1 MLVYKIAAMIQV
13 EQALSIIAEN
23 SSTMPVQK
31 ISVQKALGY
40 ILAETIYSPINMP
53 PFRQSAM
60 DGYAFIHSEKHQ
72 YDVIGISQAGD
83 HTDIKLKEN
92 EAVRI
97 FTGAFVPKDADTVV
111 MQEHVM
117 ANENS
122 ILITKMPKQFTNV
135 RAKGEQI
142 VKEDVVF
149 EANTLITPA
158 AIGFLAC
165 LGITEVE
172 VYKKPKV
179 AILVT
184 GNELVKAGKEL
195 PKGKIYESNS
205 VMLQAAL
212 QTIGIKK
219 VKSFK
224 VKDNLKATKKAL
236 KNILPKFDIVLISGG
251 ISVGDYDFVKEALL
265 ENGVQELFYKINQKP
280 GKPMFFGSK
289 NETLVFALPGNP
301 ASSLTNF
308 YIYVYPAIKNRMGFS
323 DIHLPKLVRKLNT
336 GFINTTGKTLFLKA
350 LYDETNVTILE
361 GQSSAMLNTFAIA
374 NSLLIVPQDKES
386 LKKDEQVTLLP
397 IN

>member
-1 MLVYKIAAMIQV
+1 MIQV
-13 EQALSIIAEN
+13 EEALSIIAAN
-23 SSTMPVQK
+23 SINMPTYK
-31 ISVQKALGY
+31 IPVSKSLGF
-40 ILAETIYSPINMP
+40 ILAETVYSPIAMP

-60 DGYAFIHSEKHQ
+60 DGYAFIHSERHQ
-72 YDVIGISQAGD
+72 YDIVGISQAGD
-83 HTDIKLKEN
+83 HSDIKLNPN

-97 FTGAFVPKDADTVV
+97 FTGAFVPHNADTVV

-117 ANENS
+117 ANDKS
-122 ILITKMPKQFTNV
+122 ILITNMPKQFTNV
-135 RAKGEQI
+135 RNKGEQI
-142 VKEDVVF
+142 GKEDVVF

-165 LGITEVE
+165 LGITEIE

-184 GNELVKAGKEL
+184 GNELVKPGKKL
-195 PKGKIYESNS
+195 GKGKIYESNS
-205 VMLQAAL
+205 LMLEAAL

-219 VKSFK
+219 TKVYK
-224 VKDNLKATKKAL
+224 VKDSLKATKKAL
-236 KNILPKFDIVLISGG
+236 KSILKKYDIILVSGG

-265 ENGVQELFYKINQKP
+265 ENGVEELFYKINQKP
-280 GKPMFFGSK
+280 GKPMFFGCK

-323 DIHLPKLVRKLNT
+323 DTHLPKLVRKINS
-336 GFINTTGKTLFLKA
+336 GFTNTTGKTLFLKA
-350 LYDETNVTILE
+350 LYDETHVTILE

-374 NSLLIVPQDKES
+374 NSLLIVPNDTETI
-386 LKKDEQVTLLP
+386 KKGQLVTLLP
-397 IN
+397 ID

>member
-1 MLVYKIAAMIQV
+1 MIQV
-13 EQALSIIAEN
+13 EEALSIIAEN
-23 SSTMPVQK
+23 STTMPVQK
-31 ISVQKALGY
+31 IQVSKSLGY
-40 ILAETIYSPINMP
+40 ILAETVYSPIAMP

-72 YDVIGISQAGD
+72 YDIVGIVQAGD
-83 HTDIKLKEN
+83 HSKIKLKEN

-97 FTGAFVPKDADTVV
+97 FTGAHVPDNADTVI

-117 ANENS
+117 ATENS
-122 ILITKMPKQFTNV
+122 ILITRMPEQYANV
-135 RAKGEQI
+135 RHKGEQI
-142 VKEDVVF
+142 GEEEVVF
-149 EANTLITPA
+149 KANTLITPA

-184 GNELVKAGKEL
+184 GNELVKPGEKL
-195 PKGKIYESNS
+195 SKGKIYESNS

-212 QTIGIKK
+212 QTIGVKK
-219 VKSFK
+219 TKIYK

-236 KNILPKFDIVLISGG
+236 KEILKKHDIVLISGG

-265 ENGVQELFYKINQKP
+265 ENGVKELFYKINQKP

-289 NETLVFALPGNP
+289 NDTLVFALPGNP

-308 YIYVYPAIKNRMGFS
+308 YIYVYPAIKNRMGFK
-323 DIHLPKLVRKLNT
+323 DIHLKKMLRKLNDNIT
-336 GFINTTGKTLFLKA
+336 NTTGKTLFLKA
-350 LYDETNVTILE
+350 LYDETHVTVLE

-374 NSLLIVPQDKES
+374 NSLLVVPNEVES
-386 LKKDEQVTLLP
+386 LEKGQLVTLLP
-397 IN
+397 ID

>member
-1 MLVYKIAAMIQV
+1 MIQV
-13 EQALSIIAEN
+13 EQALLIIAEN
-23 SSTMPVQK
+23 STKMPIQK
-31 ISVQKALGY
+31 IPVGKALGY
-40 ILAETIYSPINMP
+40 ILAETVYSPINMP

-72 YDVIGISQAGD
+72 YDVVSISQAGD
-83 HTDIKLKEN
+83 YSDIKLKEN

-97 FTGAFVPKDADTVV
+97 FTGAFVPHNADTVV

-122 ILITKMPKQFTNV
+122 ILITNMPKQHANV
-135 RAKGEQI
+135 RNKGEQI
-142 VKEDVVF
+142 AKEDVVF
-149 EANTLITPA
+149 DANTLITPA
-158 AIGFLAC
+158 AVGFLAC

-184 GNELVKAGKEL
+184 GNELVKPGNKL

-219 VKSFK
+219 TKVYK

-236 KNILPKFDIVLISGG
+236 KEILPKNDIVLISGG

-265 ENGVQELFYKINQKP
+265 ENGVEELFYKINQKP
-280 GKPMFFGSK
+280 GKPMFFGAK
-289 NETLVFALPGNP
+289 KETLVFALPGNP

-323 DIHLPKLVRKLNT
+323 DIHLKKMLRKLNDSVT
-336 GFINTTGKTLFLKA
+336 NTTGKTLFLKA
-350 LYDETNVTILE
+350 LYDETHVTVLD

-374 NSLLIVPQDKES
+374 NSLLVVPNDVES
-386 LKKDEQVTLLP
+386 IKKGQLVTLLP
-397 IN
+397 ID

>member
-1 MLVYKIAAMIQV
+1 MIQV
-13 EQALSIIAEN
+13 EEALSIIAEN
-23 SSTMPVQK
+23 STTMPVQK
-31 ISVQKALGY
+31 IQVSKSLGY
-40 ILAETIYSPINMP
+40 ILAETVYSPIAMP

-72 YDVIGISQAGD
+72 YDIVGIVQAGD
-83 HTDIKLKEN
+83 HSKIKLKEN

-97 FTGAFVPKDADTVV
+97 FTGAHVPDNADTVI

-117 ANENS
+117 ATENS
-122 ILITKMPKQFTNV
+122 ILITRMPEQYANV
-135 RAKGEQI
+135 RHKGEQI
-142 VKEDVVF
+142 GEEEVVF
-149 EANTLITPA
+149 KANTLITPA

-184 GNELVKAGKEL
+184 GNELVKPGEKL
-195 PKGKIYESNS
+195 SKGKIYESNS

-212 QTIGIKK
+212 QTIGVKK
-219 VKSFK
+219 TKIYK

-236 KNILPKFDIVLISGG
+236 KEILKKHDIVLISGG

-265 ENGVQELFYKINQKP
+265 ENGVKELFYKINQKP

-289 NETLVFALPGNP
+289 NDTLVFALPGNP

-308 YIYVYPAIKNRMGFS
+308 YIYVYPAIKNRMGFK
-323 DIHLPKLVRKLNT
+323 DIHLKKMLRKLNDNIT
-336 GFINTTGKTLFLKA
+336 NTTGKTLFLKA
-350 LYDETNVTILE
+350 LYDETHVTVLD

-374 NSLLIVPQDKES
+374 NSLLVVPNEVES
-386 LKKDEQVTLLP
+386 LEKGQLVTLLP
-397 IN
+397 ID

>member
-1 MLVYKIAAMIQV
+1 MIQV
-13 EQALSIIAEN
+13 NEALTIVAEN
-23 SSTMPVQK
+23 SSKMPTQSRPVGK
-31 ISVQKALGY
+31 SLGY
-40 ILAETIYSPINMP
+40 VLAETIYSPIAMP

-60 DGYAFIHSEKHQ
+60 DGYAFIHSEKQQ
-72 YDVIGISQAGD
+72 YDVISSSQAGD
-83 HTDIKLKEN
+83 HSNVKLKNN

-97 FTGAFVPKDADTVV
+97 FTGAFVPDDADTVV

-122 ILITKMPKQFTNV
+122 ILITRMPEQFANV

-142 VKEDVVF
+142 EKEEVVF

-165 LGITEVE
+165 LGITEVT

-184 GNELVKAGKEL
+184 GNELVKPGKKL

-219 VKSFK
+219 TEVYK

-236 KNILPKFDIVLISGG
+236 KKILPKYDIVLISGG

-280 GKPMFFGSK
+280 GKPMFFGRK
-289 NETLVFALPGNP
+289 EETLVFALPGNP

-308 YIYVYPAIKNRMGFS
+308 YVYVYPAIKNRMGFS
-323 DIHLPKLVRKLNT
+323 EIHLPKLVRKLNA
-336 GFINTTGKTLFLKA
+336 GISNTSGKTLFLKA
-350 LYDETNVTILE
+350 LYNETHATVLD
-361 GQSSAMLNTFAIA
+361 GQSSAMLNTFATA
-374 NSLLIVPQDKES
+374 NSLLIVPDDVQT
-386 LKKDEQVTLLP
+386 LKKEQFVTLLP
-397 IN
+397 ID

>member
-1 MLVYKIAAMIQV
+1 MIEV
-13 EQALSIIAEN
+13 EQALSIIAAN
-23 SSTMPVQK
+23 STKMPIQRIPVH
-31 ISVQKALGY
+31 KALGY
-40 ILAETIYSPINMP
+40 VLAEAVYSPINMP

-72 YDVIGISQAGD
+72 YDIVGISQAGD
-83 HTDIKLKEN
+83 HDNIKLKEN
-92 EAVRI
+92 EAIRI
-97 FTGAFVPKDADTVV
+97 FTGAFVPDNADTVI

-117 ANENS
+117 ANEKS
-122 ILITKMPKQFTNV
+122 ILITNMPEQYTNV

-142 VKEDVVF
+142 VKEDLVF
-149 EANTLITPA
+149 DANTFITPA

-165 LGITEVE
+165 LGITEIA

-205 VMLQAAL
+205 IMLQAGL
-212 QTIGIKK
+212 ETIGIKK
-219 VKSFK
+219 TKVFK

-236 KNILPKFDIVLISGG
+236 KEILKKQDIVLISGG

-265 ENGVQELFYKINQKP
+265 ANGVEELFYKINQKP
-280 GKPMFFGSK
+280 GKPMFFGAK

-308 YIYVYPAIKNRMGFS
+308 YVYVYPAIKNRMGFA
-323 DIHLPKLVRKLNT
+323 DTHLPKLVRKLNSAFT
-336 GFINTTGKTLFLKA
+336 NTTGKTLFLKA
-350 LYDETNVTILE
+350 LYDETNVTILD

-374 NSLLIVPQDKES
+374 NSLLIVPHDVES
-386 LKKDEQVTLLP
+386 IKKGEQVSLLP
-397 IN
+397 IG

>member
-1 MLVYKIAAMIQV
+1 MIQV
-13 EQALSIIAEN
+13 EEALSIIAEN
-23 SSTMPVQK
+23 STTMPVQK
-31 ISVQKALGY
+31 IQVSKSLGY
-40 ILAETIYSPINMP
+40 ILAETVYSPIAMP

-72 YDVIGISQAGD
+72 YDIVGIVQAGD
-83 HTDIKLKEN
+83 HSKIKLKEN

-97 FTGAFVPKDADTVV
+97 FTGAHVPDNADTVI

-117 ANENS
+117 ATENS
-122 ILITKMPKQFTNV
+122 ILITRMPEQYANV
-135 RAKGEQI
+135 RHKGEQI
-142 VKEDVVF
+142 GEEEVVF
-149 EANTLITPA
+149 KANTLITPA

-184 GNELVKAGKEL
+184 GNELVKPGEKL
-195 PKGKIYESNS
+195 SKGKIYESNS

-212 QTIGIKK
+212 QTIGVKK
-219 VKSFK
+219 TKVYK

-236 KNILPKFDIVLISGG
+236 KEILKKHDIVLISGG

-265 ENGVQELFYKINQKP
+265 ENGVKELFYKINQKP

-289 NETLVFALPGNP
+289 NDTLVFALPGNP

-308 YIYVYPAIKNRMGFS
+308 YIYVYPAIKNRMGFK
-323 DIHLPKLVRKLNT
+323 DIHLKKMLRKLNDNI
-336 GFINTTGKTLFLKA
+336 INTTGKTLFLKA
-350 LYDETNVTILE
+350 LYDETHVTVLD

-374 NSLLIVPQDKES
+374 NSLLVVPNEVES
-386 LKKDEQVTLLP
+386 LEKGQLVTLLP
-397 IN
+397 ID

>member
-1 MLVYKIAAMIQV
+1 MIQV
-13 EQALSIIAEN
+13 EEALSIIAEN
-23 SSTMPVQK
+23 STNMPVQK
-31 ISVQKALGY
+31 IQVSKSLGY
-40 ILAETIYSPINMP
+40 ILAETVYSPIAMP

-72 YDVIGISQAGD
+72 YDIIGISQAGD
-83 HTDIKLKEN
+83 RSKIKLKEN

-97 FTGAFVPKDADTVV
+97 FTGAHVPDNADTVI

-117 ANENS
+117 ATESS
-122 ILITKMPKQFTNV
+122 ILITRMPERYTNV
-135 RAKGEQI
+135 RNKGEQI
-142 VKEDVVF
+142 GKEEVVF
-149 EANTLITPA
+149 KSNTLITPA

-179 AILVT
+179 VILVT
-184 GNELVKAGKEL
+184 GNELVKPGKKL
-195 PKGKIYESNS
+195 SKGKIYESNS

-212 QTIGIKK
+212 QTIGVNKTK
-219 VKSFK
+219 VYK

-236 KNILPKFDIVLISGG
+236 KEILKKYDIVLISGG

-265 ENGVQELFYKINQKP
+265 ENDVQELFYKINQKP

-289 NETLVFALPGNP
+289 NDTLVFALPGNP

-323 DIHLPKLVRKLNT
+323 DIHLKKMLRKLNDNLT
-336 GFINTTGKTLFLKA
+336 NTTGKTLFLKA
-350 LYDETNVTILE
+350 LYDETHVTVLD

-374 NSLLIVPQDKES
+374 NSLLVVPNDVES
-386 LKKDEQVTLLP
+386 LKKGQLVTLLP
-397 IN
+397 ID

>member
-1 MLVYKIAAMIQV
+1 MIQV
-13 EQALSIIAEN
+13 EEALSIIAEN
-23 SSTMPVQK
+23 STTMPVQK
-31 ISVQKALGY
+31 IQVSKSLGY
-40 ILAETIYSPINMP
+40 ILAETVYSPIAMP

-72 YDVIGISQAGD
+72 YDIVGIVQAGD
-83 HTDIKLKEN
+83 HSKIKLKEN

-97 FTGAFVPKDADTVV
+97 FTGAHVPDNADTVI

-117 ANENS
+117 ATENS
-122 ILITKMPKQFTNV
+122 ILITRMPEQYANV
-135 RAKGEQI
+135 RHKGEQI
-142 VKEDVVF
+142 GEEEVVF
-149 EANTLITPA
+149 KANILITPA

-184 GNELVKAGKEL
+184 GNELVKPGEKL
-195 PKGKIYESNS
+195 SKGKIYESNS

-212 QTIGIKK
+212 QTIGVKK
-219 VKSFK
+219 TKIYK

-236 KNILPKFDIVLISGG
+236 KEILKKHDIVLISGG

-265 ENGVQELFYKINQKP
+265 ENGVKELFYKINQKP

-289 NETLVFALPGNP
+289 NDTLVFALPGNP

-308 YIYVYPAIKNRMGFS
+308 YIYVYPAIKNRMGFK
-323 DIHLPKLVRKLNT
+323 DIHLKKMLRKLNDNIT
-336 GFINTTGKTLFLKA
+336 NTTGKTLFLKA
-350 LYDETNVTILE
+350 LYDETHVTVLD

-374 NSLLIVPQDKES
+374 NSLLVVPNEVES
-386 LKKDEQVTLLP
+386 LEKGQLVTLLP
-397 IN
+397 ID

>member
-1 MLVYKIAAMIQV
+1 MIQV

-23 SSTMPVQK
+23 STKMPAQK
-31 ISVQKALGY
+31 IDVHKALGY
-40 ILAETIYSPINMP
+40 VLAETVYSPIDMP

-60 DGYAFIHSEKHQ
+60 DGYAFIQGEKHQ
-72 YDVIGISQAGD
+72 YDVVSSSQAGD
-83 HTDIKLKEN
+83 HANIKLREN

-97 FTGAFVPKDADTVV
+97 FTGAFVPDDADTVV

-122 ILITKMPKQFTNV
+122 ILITIMPTQFANV
-135 RAKGEQI
+135 RKKGEQI
-142 VKEDVVF
+142 KKEEVVF
-149 EANTLITPA
+149 DANTLITPA

-165 LGITEVE
+165 LGITEIT
-172 VYKKPKV
+172 VYKKPKI

-184 GNELVKAGKEL
+184 GNELVKPGKKL

-219 VKSFK
+219 IKSYK

-236 KNILPKFDIVLISGG
+236 KGILAKNDIILISGG

-265 ENGVQELFYKINQKP
+265 ANDVEELFYKINQKP
-280 GKPMFFGSK
+280 GKPMFFGRKKDS
-289 NETLVFALPGNP
+289 LVFALPGNP

-308 YIYVYPAIKNRMGFS
+308 YVYVYPAIRNRMGFS
-323 DIHLPKLVRKLNT
+323 AIHLPKLMRKLNSEIT
-336 GFINTTGKTLFLKA
+336 NSTGKTLFLKA
-350 LYDETNVTILE
+350 LYDETHVTVLDS
-361 GQSSAMLNTFAIA
+361 QSSAMLNTFAIA
-374 NSLLIVPQDKES
+374 NSLLIVPNDTEN
-386 LKKDEQVTLLP
+386 LKKDALVTLLP
-397 IN
+397 ID